1 MLLTLQLALA
11 GLAFGS
17 VAALSGIGLVVTYR
31 ATGVFNLAHGAVA
44 TFIAYVHWEL
54 VARQG
59 VPEVVAAPL
68 CVLVLAPVL
77 GVLGYRAVFRPLQ
90 QRDATPAEA
99 LVTTLGLF
107 VLVVGLTTVLWGNSA
122 KRAPSV
128 FATARWDVGDL
139 TIRSDTVVQLGVVG
153 LVAIVLAV
161 LTGPTR
167 LGADVRAV
175 VDRRELALLSGV
187 DVDRVNELGWAIGT
201 TLSAI
206 TGLLLA
212 PGLSLTPYGLTL
224 VVLETFAI
232 PVLARLSSLGVA
244 TVAGLALGVAQAEL
258 SQVHVTAEPF
268 ATALQGL
275 QSNLLV
281 VALLGGLLLLPSLRE
296 VGDAGTARSFSS
308 RHVRRTSLRRSALLY
323 GTAVVLL
330 ASPLTY
336 PAEQLRQAQ
345 AVPGLAVVL
354 VSIVVLTGYGG
365 RISLG
370 QAGFAGLGALF
381 FAKLSTGAPELIA
394 LVGGML
400 AAGAIGV
407 LTGYPAIRRRG
418 LFLALTTFAVGV
430 TVSRFVF
437 ESPSLTA
444 GVDVNRPSLFGL
456 SLAGDHTFYAFELV
470 CLVVALL
477 VVRNLRSGPLG
488 RALVAARDSE
498 DGARASGLD
507 IGRLTLFTFTISSV
521 MAGLGGALLAQT
533 ALAFESRAFDPVSS
547 SLVWF
552 TAVVVFGAD
561 SAAGAVLASGL
572 FVAME
577 LLTGT
582 SDAALLPIGLLAVLL
597 GRFPGGVLNGLVAL
611 RRTAP
616 APVVVR
622 QLSPT
627 GKALVAR
634 R

>member
-1 MLLTLQLALA
+1 VLLTLQLALA

-31 ATGVFNLAHGAVA
+31 ATGVFNLAHGAIA
-44 TFIAYVHWEL
+44 TFLAYLHWEL
-54 VARQG
+54 VTRQG
-59 VPEVVAAPL
+59 VPEAVAAPL
-68 CVLVLAPVL
+68 VVLVLAPVL

-90 QRDATPAEA
+90 EREASPAES

-107 VLVVGLTTVLWGNSA
+107 VLVVGLTTVLWGTSA
-122 KRAPSV
+122 KRAPAV
-128 FATARWDVGDL
+128 FPTARLSVGSL
-139 TIRSDTVVQLGVVG
+139 TVRSDTLVQLGVVAV
-153 LVAIVLAV
+153 VAVVLAV

-175 VDRRELALLSGV
+175 VDRRDLALLSGV
-187 DVDRVNELGWAIGT
+187 DVDRVNELGWAVGT
-201 TLSAI
+201 ALSAI

-212 PGLSLTPYGLTL
+212 PSLSLTPYGLTL
-224 VVLETFAI
+224 VVLETFAV

-244 TVAGLALGVAQAEL
+244 TAAGLALGVGQAEL
-258 SQVHVTAEPF
+258 AQVHVTSGPF
-268 ATALQGL
+268 ADLYQAL

-281 VALLGGLLLLPSLRE
+281 VALLAGLLLLPSLRE
-296 VGDAGTARSFSS
+296 VGDAGTARSLSS
-308 RHVRRTSLRRSALLY
+308 RRVRRVSRRRSAVVY
-323 GTAVVLL
+323 GVAVVLL
-330 ASPLTY
+330 ASPLAF

-370 QAGFAGLGALF
+370 HAGFAGLGALF
-381 FAKLSTGAPELIA
+381 FAKLSDGAPELIA

-437 ESPSLTA
+437 ENPSLTA
-444 GVDVNRPSLFGL
+444 SIDVRRPTFFGL
-456 SLAGDHTFYAFELV
+456 HLSGDHTFYAFELV

-498 DGARASGLD
+498 DGARASGID
-507 IGRLTLFTFTISSV
+507 IGRLTLFTFAVSAV
-521 MAGLGGALLAQT
+521 MAGLGGALLAET
-533 ALAFESRAFDPVSS
+533 TLSFDSRAFDPVGS

-552 TAVVVFGAD
+552 TAVVVLGAD
-561 SAAGAVLASGL
+561 SAIGAVLASGL
-572 FVAME
+572 FVTMQ

-597 GRFPGGVLNGLVAL
+597 GRFPGGVLSGLTAL
-611 RRTAP
+611 GRGEVPTQ
-616 APVVVR
+616 VVPR
-622 QLSPT
+622 LSST
-627 GKALVAR
+627 GRALVSR
-634 R
+634 

>member
-1 MLLTLQLALA
+1 VLLTLQLALA

-44 TFIAYVHWEL
+44 TLIAYVHWEL
-54 VARQG
+54 VVRQG
-59 VPEVVAAPL
+59 VPEAVAAPL

-90 QRDATPAEA
+90 ERDASPAEA

-107 VLVVGLTTVLWGNSA
+107 VLVVGFTTVLWGNGA
-122 KRAPSV
+122 KRAPAV
-128 FATARWDVGDL
+128 FPTARWDLGDL

-175 VDRRELALLSGV
+175 VDRRELAQLSGV
-187 DVDRVNELGWAIGT
+187 DVDRVNQLGWAVGT
-201 TLSAI
+201 ALSAI

-212 PGLSLTPYGLTL
+212 PSLSLTPYGLTL

-244 TVAGLALGVAQAEL
+244 TVAGLGLGVAQAEL
-258 SQVHVTAEPF
+258 TQVHLTQEPF
-268 ATALQGL
+268 ATALQAL

-281 VALLGGLLLLPSLRE
+281 VALLAGLLLLPSLRE
-296 VGDAGTARSFSS
+296 VGDAGKARSFSS
-308 RHVRRTSLRRSALLY
+308 RRGRRTSRRRS
-323 GTAVVLL
+323 VVLYSIAAVML
-330 ASPLTY
+330 ASPLGY

-370 QAGFAGLGALF
+370 HAGFAGLGALF
-381 FAKLSTGAPELIA
+381 FAKLSSGAPELVA

-437 ESPSLTA
+437 ESPSLTS
-444 GVDVNRPSLFGL
+444 GIDVHRPSLFGL
-456 SLAGDHTFYAFELV
+456 SLAGDHTFYAFELA
-470 CLVVALL
+470 CLVIALL

-488 RALVAARDSE
+488 RALLAARDSE
-498 DGARASGLD
+498 PGARASGLD
-507 IGRLTLFTFTISSV
+507 IGRFTLFTFAVSAV

-533 ALAFESRAFDPVSS
+533 TLSFDSHAFDPVSS

-572 FVAME
+572 FVAMQ
-577 LLTGT
+577 LVTGS

-597 GRFPGGVLNGLVAL
+597 GRFPGGVLAGLGAASRPATATVTGRRLTPTGRAL
-611 RRTAP
+611 
-616 APVVVR
+616 VR
-622 QLSPT
+622 QQ
-627 GKALVAR
+627 
-634 R
+634 

>member
-1 MLLTLQLALA
+1 
-11 GLAFGS
+11 
-17 VAALSGIGLVVTYR
+17 V
-31 ATGVFNLAHGAVA
+31 
-44 TFIAYVHWEL
+44 
-54 VARQG
+54 
-59 VPEVVAAPL
+59 
-68 CVLVLAPVL
+68 
-77 GVLGYRAVFRPLQ
+77 
-90 QRDATPAEA
+90 
-99 LVTTLGLF
+99 
-107 VLVVGLTTVLWGNSA
+107 
-122 KRAPSV
+122 
-128 FATARWDVGDL
+128 
-139 TIRSDTVVQLGVVG
+139 RS
-153 LVAIVLAV
+153 
-161 LTGPTR
+161 
-167 LGADVRAV
+167 V

-187 DVDRVNELGWAIGT
+187 DVDRVNELGWAVGT
-201 TLSAI
+201 ALSAI

-212 PGLSLTPYGLTL
+212 PSLSLTPYGLTL

-232 PVLARLSSLGVA
+232 PVLARLSSLGIA
-244 TVAGLALGVAQAEL
+244 TAAGLALGVAQAEL
-258 SQVHVTAEPF
+258 SRLHVTAEPL
-268 ATALQGL
+268 AGVLQAL

-281 VALLGGLLLLPSLRE
+281 VALLVGLLLLPSLHE
-296 VGDAGTARSFSS
+296 VGDAGTAKSFSS
-308 RHVRRTSLRRSALLY
+308 RRVRRTSRRRSLLLY
-323 GTAVVLL
+323 GTGVVLL

-336 PAEQLRQAQ
+336 PAEPLRQAQ

-370 QAGFAGLGALF
+370 HAGFAGLGALF
-381 FAKLSTGAPELIA
+381 CAKLSTGAPELLA

-444 GVDVNRPSLFGL
+444 GIDVSRPSFFGI

-470 CLVVALL
+470 CLVLALL
-477 VVRNLRSGPLG
+477 VVRNLRNGPLG

-498 DGARASGLD
+498 AGARACGLD
-507 IGRLTLFTFTISSV
+507 ISRLTLFTFAVSAV

-533 ALAFESRAFDPVSS
+533 TLSFESRAFDPVGS

-561 SAAGAVLASGL
+561 SAAGAVLASGV
-572 FVAME
+572 FVAMQ

-597 GRFPGGVLNGLVAL
+597 GRFPGGILNAL
-611 RRTAP
+611 AAWRRAP
-616 APVVVR
+616 AAPALAR

-627 GKALVAR
+627 GKALVAQR
-634 R
+634 

>member
-17 VAALSGIGLVVTYR
+17 IAALSGIGLVVTYR

-44 TFIAYVHWEL
+44 TLIAYVHWDL
-54 VARQG
+54 VTRHR
-59 VPEVVAAPL
+59 VPGPASALL
-68 CVLVLAPVL
+68 CVLVLAPLL
-77 GVLGYRAVFRPLQ
+77 GVLGYRGVFRPLQ
-90 QRDATPAEA
+90 QREASAAES
-99 LVTTLGLF
+99 LVTTVGLF
-107 VLVVGLTTVLWGNSA
+107 VLVVGLTTVLWGTAA
-122 KRAPSV
+122 KRVPSV
-128 FATARWDVGDL
+128 FPTARWQLGDL
-139 TIRSDTVVQLGVVG
+139 TVRSDTVVQLGVVA
-153 LVAIVLAV
+153 LVAVVLAV

-187 DVDRVNELGWAIGT
+187 DVDRVNELGWAVGT
-201 TLSAI
+201 ALSAV

-212 PGLSLTPYGLTL
+212 PSLSLTPYGLTL

-232 PVLARLSSLGVA
+232 PVLARLSSLGTA

-258 SQVHVTAEPF
+258 SRLQVGDGPLGGV
-268 ATALQGL
+268 LQAL

-281 VALLGGLLLLPSLRE
+281 VALLLGLLLLPSLRE
-296 VGDAGTARSFSS
+296 IGDAGTTRSFSS
-308 RHVRRTSLRRSALLY
+308 RRVGRGSRRRSLLLQ
-323 GTAVVLL
+323 GLGVVLL
-330 ASPLTY
+330 ASPLAY
-336 PAEQLRQAQ
+336 PAEPLRQAQ
-345 AVPGLAVVL
+345 SVPGLAVVL

-381 FAKLSTGAPELIA
+381 CAKLSTGAPELLA

-437 ESPSLTA
+437 ENPSLTA
-444 GVDVNRPSLFGL
+444 GIDVTRPRLLGL

-470 CLVVALL
+470 CLVLALL

-498 DGARASGLD
+498 PGARACGLD
-507 IGRLTLFTFTISSV
+507 ISRLTLFTFAVSAV

-533 ALAFESRAFDPVSS
+533 TLAFESRAFDPVGS

-561 SAAGAVLASGL
+561 SAAGAVVASGL
-572 FVAME
+572 FVAMQ

-597 GRFPGGVLNGLVAL
+597 GRFPGGLVNGLAAL
-611 RRTAP
+611 RRP
-616 APVVVR
+616 APVPAGVPR
-622 QLSPT
+622 LSAT
-627 GKALVAR
+627 GAALVAR

>member
-31 ATGVFNLAHGAVA
+31 ATGVFNLAHGALA
-44 TFIAYVHWEL
+44 TFLAYVHWEL

-59 VPEVVAAPL
+59 VPEAVAAPL
-68 CVLVLAPVL
+68 CVLVLAPLL
-77 GVLGYRAVFRPLQ
+77 GVAGYRAVFRPLQ
-90 QRDATPAEA
+90 QRGASPAES

-107 VLVVGLTTVLWGNSA
+107 VLVVGLTTVLWGTSA
-122 KRAPSV
+122 KRAPAV
-128 FATARWDVGDL
+128 FPTARWDVGQL
-139 TIRSDTVVQLGVVG
+139 TVRSDTLVQLAVVGVVA
-153 LVAIVLAV
+153 VVLAV

-175 VDRRELALLSGV
+175 VDRRDLALLSGV
-187 DVDRVNELGWAIGT
+187 DVDRVNELGWAVGT
-201 TLSAI
+201 ALSAV

-212 PGLSLTPYGLTL
+212 PTLSLTPYGLTL
-224 VVLETFAI
+224 VVLETFAV

-244 TVAGLALGVAQAEL
+244 TAAGLALGVAQAEL
-258 SQVHVTAEPF
+258 AQVHLSTGPLG
-268 ATALQGL
+268 TALQAME
-275 QSNLLV
+275 SNLLV
-281 VALLGGLLLLPSLRE
+281 VALLAGLLLLPSLNE
-296 VGDAGTARSFSS
+296 VGDAGTARSLSS
-308 RHVRRTSLRRSALLY
+308 RRVRRVSRRRSALLY

-370 QAGFAGLGALF
+370 HAGFAGLGALF
-381 FAKLSTGAPELIA
+381 FAKLSDGAPELIA

-437 ESPSLTA
+437 ENPSLTA
-444 GVDVNRPSLFGL
+444 SVDVRRPQLFGL
-456 SLAGDHTFYAFELV
+456 SLAGDHTFYAFELA

-477 VVRNLRSGPLG
+477 VVRNLRNGPLG
-488 RALVAARDSE
+488 RALVATRDSE
-498 DGARASGLD
+498 AGARASGLD
-507 IGRLTLFTFTISSV
+507 VGRLTLFTFAVSAV

-533 ALAFESRAFDPVSS
+533 TLSFDARAFDPVGS

-552 TAVVVFGAD
+552 TAVVVLGAD

-572 FVAME
+572 FVTMQ

-597 GRFPGGVLNGLVAL
+597 GRFPGGVLHGLSAL
-611 RRTAP
+611 RRTDPAP
-616 APVVVR
+616 AVVPR
-622 QLSPT
+622 LSST
-627 GKALVAR
+627 GRALVTR
-634 R
+634 

>member
-1 MLLTLQLALA
+1 
-11 GLAFGS
+11 
-17 VAALSGIGLVVTYR
+17 V
-31 ATGVFNLAHGAVA
+31 
-44 TFIAYVHWEL
+44 
-54 VARQG
+54 
-59 VPEVVAAPL
+59 
-68 CVLVLAPVL
+68 VLVLAPVL

-90 QRDATPAEA
+90 QRDASPAES

-107 VLVVGLTTVLWGNSA
+107 VLVVGLTTVLWGNDA
-122 KRAPSV
+122 KRAPAI
-128 FATARWDVGDL
+128 FPTGRWDVGQL
-139 TIRSDTVVQLGVVG
+139 TIRSDTLVQLAVVA
-153 LVAIVLAV
+153 LVAVVLAV

-187 DVDRVNELGWAIGT
+187 DVDRVNELGWAVGT

-212 PGLSLTPYGLTL
+212 PALSLTPYGLTL

-232 PVLARLSSLGVA
+232 PVLARLSSLGLA
-244 TVAGLALGVAQAEL
+244 TATGLGLGVAQAEL
-258 SQVHVTAEPF
+258 AQVHVGQGAVPTLF
-268 ATALQGL
+268 RALE
-275 QSNLLV
+275 SNLLV
-281 VALLGGLLLLPSLRE
+281 VALLAGLLLLPSLRE
-296 VGDAGTARSFSS
+296 VGDAGMARSLSS
-308 RHVRRTSLRRSALLY
+308 RRVRQVRRRRSVLLY

-330 ASPLTY
+330 ASPLTF

-354 VSIVVLTGYGG
+354 VSMVVLTGYGG

-370 QAGFAGLGALF
+370 HAGFAGLGALF

-394 LVGGML
+394 LIGGML

-437 ESPSLTA
+437 ENPSFTA
-444 GVDVNRPSLFGL
+444 GIDVNRPSFFGL

-470 CLVVALL
+470 CLVLALL

-488 RALVAARDSE
+488 RALVACRDSE
-498 DGARASGLD
+498 SGARASGLD
-507 IGRLTLFTFTISSV
+507 IGRLTLFTFAISAV
-521 MAGLGGALLAQT
+521 MAGMGGALLAQT
-533 ALAFESRAFDPVSS
+533 ALAFDSRAFDPVSS

-552 TAVVVFGAD
+552 TAVVVMGAD

-572 FVAME
+572 FVTMQ

-597 GRFPGGVLNGLVAL
+597 GRFPGGVLNGLLAL
-611 RRTAP
+611 RTTEAP
-616 APVVVR
+616 RAVIPR
-622 QLSPT
+622 LSAT
-627 GKALVAR
+627 GRALVSPR
-634 R
+634 

>member
-31 ATGVFNLAHGAVA
+31 ATGVFNLAHGAMA
-44 TFIAYVHWEL
+44 TFLAYLHWEL

-59 VPEVVAAPL
+59 VPELVAAPL
-68 CVLVLAPVL
+68 CVLVLAPLL
-77 GVLGYRAVFRPLQ
+77 GVVGYRAVFRPLQ
-90 QRDATPAEA
+90 QRNASPAEA

-107 VLVVGLTTVLWGNSA
+107 VLVVGLTTVLWGNA
-122 KRAPSV
+122 ARRAPSV
-128 FATARWDVGDL
+128 FPTAHWSIGDL
-139 TIRSDTVVQLGVVG
+139 AIRSDTVVQLAVVGVVA
-153 LVAIVLAV
+153 VVLAV

-187 DVDRVNELGWAIGT
+187 DVDRVNELGWAVGT

-212 PGLSLTPYGLTL
+212 PSLSLTPYGLTL

-232 PVLARLSSLGVA
+232 PVLARLSSLGIA
-244 TVAGLALGVAQAEL
+244 TAAGLALGMGQAEL
-258 SQVHVTAEPF
+258 SQVHLSHEPF
-268 ATALQGL
+268 ATALLAL

-281 VALLGGLLLLPSLRE
+281 VALLAGLLLLPSLHE
-296 VGDAGTARSFSS
+296 VGDAGTTRSFSS
-308 RHVRRTSLRRSALLY
+308 RRVRRTSRRRSALLY
-323 GTAVVLL
+323 GSAVVLL

-336 PAEQLRQAQ
+336 PAESLRQAQ

-370 QAGFAGLGALF
+370 HAGFAGLGALF
-381 FAKLSTGAPELIA
+381 FAKLSTDAPELIA

-444 GVDVNRPSLFGL
+444 GIDVRRPSLFWI
-456 SLAGDHTFYAFELV
+456 SLAGDHTFYAFELA

-488 RALVAARDSE
+488 RALVAVRDSE
-498 DGARASGLD
+498 PGARASGLD
-507 IGRLTLFTFTISSV
+507 VSRLTLFAFAISAV
-521 MAGLGGALLAQT
+521 MAGMGGALLAQT
-533 ALAFESRAFDPVSS
+533 ALAFDARAFDPVGS

-561 SAAGAVLASGL
+561 SAAGAVLAAGL
-572 FVAME
+572 FVMMQ
-577 LLTGT
+577 LLTHT

-597 GRFPGGVLNGLVAL
+597 GRFPGGVINGLLAL
-611 RRTAP
+611 RRP
-616 APVVVR
+616 PPEPVVVR
-622 QLSPT
+622 QLSAT
-627 GKALVAR
+627 GRALVAER
-634 R
+634 

>member
-44 TFIAYVHWEL
+44 TFVAYLHWEL
-54 VARQG
+54 VVRQG
-59 VPEVVAAPL
+59 VPEGVAAPL
-68 CVLVLAPVL
+68 CVLVVAPLL

-90 QRDATPAEA
+90 QRDASPAES

-107 VLVVGLTTVLWGNSA
+107 VLIVGLTTVLWGNA
-122 KRAPSV
+122 AQRAPSV
-128 FATARWDVGDL
+128 VPTAHWDIGDL
-139 TIRSDTVVQLGVVG
+139 TVRSDTVVQLAVVG

-187 DVDRVNELGWAIGT
+187 DVDRVNQLGWAVGS

-212 PGLSLTPYGLTL
+212 PSLSLTPYGLTL

-244 TVAGLALGVAQAEL
+244 TLAGLGLGVAQAEL
-258 SQVHVTAEPF
+258 SQLHLSREPF
-268 ATALQGL
+268 ATALQAL

-281 VALLGGLLLLPSLRE
+281 VALLAGLLMLPSLRE

-308 RHVRRTSLRRSALLY
+308 RRVRRTSRRRSALLY
-323 GTAVVLL
+323 GIGVVLL

-336 PAEQLRQAQ
+336 PAEPLRQAQ

-430 TVSRFVF
+430 TVSRFVL

-444 GVDVNRPSLFGL
+444 GIEVRRPSLFGL
-456 SLAGDHTFYAFELV
+456 SLAGDHTFYAFELA
-470 CLVVALL
+470 CLVLALL

-488 RALVAARDSE
+488 RALVAVRDSE
-498 DGARASGLD
+498 PGARASGLD
-507 IGRLTLFTFTISSV
+507 VSRLTLFAFSISAV
-521 MAGLGGALLAQT
+521 MAGMGGALLAQT
-533 ALAFESRAFDPVSS
+533 TLSFDSRAFDPVGS

-572 FVAME
+572 FVMMQ
-577 LLTGT
+577 LLTHS
-582 SDAALLPIGLLAVLL
+582 SDAALLP
-597 GRFPGGVLNGLVAL
+597 
-611 RRTAP
+611 
-616 APVVVR
+616 
-622 QLSPT
+622 
-627 GKALVAR
+627 
-634 R
+634 

>member
-1 MLLTLQLALA
+1 VLLTLQLALA

-31 ATGVFNLAHGAVA
+31 ATGVFNLAHGALA
-44 TFIAYVHWEL
+44 TFLAYVHWEL
-54 VARQG
+54 VVRQG
-59 VPEVVAAPL
+59 VPEGVAAPL
-68 CVLVLAPVL
+68 CVFVLAPAL
-77 GVLGYRAVFRPLQ
+77 GVLGYRTVFRPLQ
-90 QRDATPAEA
+90 QRDASPAEA

-107 VLVVGLTTVLWGNSA
+107 VLVVGLTTVVWGNDA
-122 KRAPSV
+122 KRAPTV
-128 FATARWDVGDL
+128 FPTARWDVGDL
-139 TIRSDTVVQLGVVG
+139 AIRSDTVVQLGVVAV
-153 LVAIVLAV
+153 VALVLAV

-187 DVDRVNELGWAIGT
+187 HVDRVNELGWAVGT
-201 TLSAI
+201 ALSAV

-212 PGLSLTPYGLTL
+212 PSLSLTPYGLTL

-244 TVAGLALGVAQAEL
+244 TAAGLALGVGQAEL
-258 SQVHVTAEPF
+258 ARVHVGQGVLPTAF
-268 ATALQGL
+268 RALE
-275 QSNLLV
+275 SNLLV
-281 VALLGGLLLLPSLRE
+281 VALLASLLLLPSLRE
-296 VGDAGTARSFSS
+296 VGDAGTTRTLSS
-308 RHVRRTSLRRSALLY
+308 RRFRRVSRRRSVLLY

-330 ASPLTY
+330 ASPLTF
-336 PAEQLRQAQ
+336 PAEPLRQAQ
-345 AVPGLAVVL
+345 SVPGLAVVL

-370 QAGFAGLGALF
+370 HAGFAGLGALF
-381 FAKLSTGAPELIA
+381 CAKLSSGAPELLA
-394 LVGGML
+394 LVAGML

-437 ESPSLTA
+437 ENPSFTA
-444 GVDVNRPSLFGL
+444 GIDVNRPSLFGV

-488 RALVAARDSE
+488 RALVATRDSE

-507 IGRLTLFTFTISSV
+507 LSRLTLFTFAISAV

-533 ALAFESRAFDPVSS
+533 TLSFDSRAFDPVGS

-552 TAVVVFGAD
+552 TAVVVMGAD
-561 SAAGAVLASGL
+561 SAAGAVVASGL
-572 FVAME
+572 FVTMQ
-577 LLTGT
+577 LVTGT
-582 SDAALLPIGLLAVLL
+582 TDAALLPIGLLAVLL
-597 GRFPGGVLNGLVAL
+597 GRFPGGVLNGLRGLGRHEPEQA
-611 RRTAP
+611 
-616 APVVVR
+616 VVPR
-622 QLSPT
+622 LSAT
-627 GKALVAR
+627 GRALVSPR
-634 R
+634 

>member
-1 MLLTLQLALA
+1 VVLTLQLALA

-44 TFIAYVHWEL
+44 TFLAYLHWEL

-68 CVLVLAPVL
+68 CVLVIAPVL
-77 GVLGYRAVFRPLQ
+77 GVVGYRAVFRPLQ
-90 QRDATPAEA
+90 RRNASPAEA

-107 VLVVGLTTVLWGNSA
+107 VLVVGATTVLWGSSA
-122 KRAPSV
+122 RRAPSV
-128 FATARWDVGDL
+128 FPTAHWSVGQV
-139 TIRSDTVVQLGVVG
+139 TIRSDTVVQLAVVG
-153 LVAIVLAV
+153 LVAVVLGV
-161 LTGPTR
+161 LTAPTR

-187 DVDRVNELGWAIGT
+187 DVDRVNELGWAVGT

-212 PGLSLTPYGLTL
+212 PSLSLTPYGLTL

-244 TVAGLALGVAQAEL
+244 TAAGLALGVGQAEL
-258 SQVHVTAEPF
+258 SQVNLDREPF
-268 ATALQGL
+268 ATALLAL

-281 VALLGGLLLLPSLRE
+281 VALLGGLLLRPCLRE
-296 VGDAGTARSFSS
+296 VGDAGTARSLSS
-308 RHVRRTSLRRSALLY
+308 RRVRRSSRRRSALLY
-323 GTAVVLL
+323 GVAVVLL

-336 PAEQLRQAQ
+336 PADALRQAQ

-370 QAGFAGLGALF
+370 HAGFAGLGALF
-381 FAKLSTGAPELIA
+381 CAKLSDGAPELIA

-444 GVDVNRPSLFGL
+444 GIDVERPSLFGL
-456 SLAGDHTFYAFELV
+456 SLAGDHTFYAFELA
-470 CLVVALL
+470 CLVLALL

-488 RALVAARDSE
+488 RALVAVRDSE
-498 DGARASGLD
+498 PGARASGLD
-507 IGRLTLFTFTISSV
+507 VSRLTLFAFAISAV
-521 MAGLGGALLAQT
+521 MAGMGGALLAQT
-533 ALAFESRAFDPVSS
+533 ALTFDARAFDPVGSG
-547 SLVWF
+547 LVWF

-561 SAAGAVLASGL
+561 SAAGAVLAAGL
-572 FVAME
+572 FVTMQ
-577 LLTGT
+577 LLTHT
-582 SDAALLPIGLLAVLL
+582 TDAALLPIGLLAVLL
-597 GRFPGGVLNGLVAL
+597 GRFPGGIVNGVLAL
-611 RRTAP
+611 RRRPP
-616 APVVVR
+616 APVVVPR
-622 QLSPT
+622 LSAT
-627 GKALVAR
+627 GRALVEPR
-634 R
+634 

>member
-1 MLLTLQLALA
+1 VLLTLQLALA

-31 ATGVFNLAHGAVA
+31 ATGVFNLAHGAIA
-44 TFIAYVHWEL
+44 TFIAYLHWEL

-59 VPEVVAAPL
+59 VPEGVAAPL
-68 CVLVLAPVL
+68 CVLVLAPLL

-90 QRDATPAEA
+90 QRDASPAEA

-107 VLVVGLTTVLWGNSA
+107 VLVVGLTTVVWGNA
-122 KRAPSV
+122 ARRAPSV
-128 FATARWDVGDL
+128 FPTVHWDIGDL
-139 TIRSDTVVQLGVVG
+139 AIRSDTVVQLAVVG

-187 DVDRVNELGWAIGT
+187 DVDRVNELGWAVGA

-212 PGLSLTPYGLTL
+212 PSLSLTPYGLTL

-232 PVLARLSSLGVA
+232 PVLARLSSLGIA
-244 TVAGLALGVAQAEL
+244 TMAGLALGVGQAEL
-258 SQVHVTAEPF
+258 SQVHLSREPF
-268 ATALQGL
+268 ATGILAL

-281 VALLGGLLLLPSLRE
+281 VALLAGLLLLPSLRE
-296 VGDAGTARSFSS
+296 VGDAGTTRSFSS
-308 RHVRRTSLRRSALLY
+308 RRVRRTSRRRSALLY
-323 GTAVVLL
+323 GTGVVLL
-330 ASPLTY
+330 SSPLTY
-336 PAEQLRQAQ
+336 PAESLRQAQ
-345 AVPGLAVVL
+345 SVPGLAVVL

-370 QAGFAGLGALF
+370 HAGFAGLGALF
-381 FAKLSTGAPELIA
+381 CAKLSDGAPELIA

-437 ESPSLTA
+437 ESPSLTS
-444 GVDVNRPSLFGL
+444 GIDVRRPSLFGL
-456 SLAGDHTFYAFELV
+456 SLAGDHTFYAFELA

-488 RALVAARDSE
+488 RALVAVRDSE
-498 DGARASGLD
+498 PGARASGLD
-507 IGRLTLFTFTISSV
+507 VSRLTLFAFAISAV

-533 ALAFESRAFDPVSS
+533 TLSFDAQAFDPVGS

-561 SAAGAVLASGL
+561 SAAGAVLAAGL
-572 FVAME
+572 FVTMQ
-577 LLTGT
+577 LLTHT

-597 GRFPGGVLNGLVAL
+597 GRFPGGILNGLVAL
-611 RRTAP
+611 RRTPVEA
-616 APVVVR
+616 VVVR

-627 GKALVAR
+627 GRALVAKP
-634 R
+634 